1 MTRTA
6 ALAVLLALVTTPA
19 AATSDPLVGL
29 LEGEGSA
36 GLGAAVRIEPSMYKD
51 AGVRYDLL
59 PLLLYESKYVY
70 LHGYRMG
77 LKLYDTPEQLVDVFV
92 SHRFE
97 GFPYDKL
104 PASLEGMAGRD
115 TGTDFGLS
123 FERRGAWGAAFV
135 ELLHDVSG
143 ASSGSEARL
152 GYFYERRR
160 GPWRLRPYATVS
172 WRDATLND
180 YYYGVLPGEA
190 TATRPAY
197 EPGSGV
203 NLDFGVYAD
212 YHLTE
217 RWRLLGGLSLTQWS
231 KGVADSPI
239 VSGGTQ
245 LKALAGFAYDFSPE
259 KGAWK
264 EKGRPLDV
272 KLMYGKSTDCNLLP
286 VMALQ
291 CTSTSTVDNTRI
303 AGVELGRPFLERM
316 HGWPVDI
323 VGNAGAI
330 YHDENGLQQN
340 SWAVHADMKAFYYG
354 FPWDAHVRTRLGFG
368 FGLSYAFRVP
378 YVEARD
384 QAERGRVTSKLL
396 VYLDPTIDVS
406 VGDLFG
412 SHKLHDTYF
421 GVGASHRSGIFGS
434 SQLLGNVNGGSNYIY
449 TYVQWR
455 M

>member
-1 MTRTA
+1 MIRNA
-6 ALAVLLALVTTPA
+6 ALAVVLALVSA
-19 AATSDPLVGL
+19 QAVATSDPLVGL

-51 AGVRYDLL
+51 AGVQYDLL
-59 PLLLYESKYVY
+59 PLLLYENNYVY
-70 LHGYRMG
+70 LHGYRLG
-77 LKLYDTPEQLVDVFV
+77 LKLQDTPETLIDAFV

-104 PASLEGMAGRD
+104 PASLAGMAGRD

-152 GYFYERRR
+152 GYFYEWQRSRMR
-160 GPWRLRPYATVS
+160 TRAYGALA
-172 WRDATLND
+172 WRDATLNN

-197 EPGSGV
+197 EPGSGMNV
-203 NLDFGVYAD
+203 DFGVYAD
-212 YHLTE
+212 YRLTE
-217 RWRLLGGLSLTQWS
+217 RWRLLGGLSITQWS

-264 EKGRPLDV
+264 EKGRPIDV

-286 VMALQ
+286 AMALQ

-303 AGVELGRPFLERM
+303 AGIELGRPFLEGM

-323 VGNAGAI
+323 VGNVGAI

-340 SWAVHADMKAFYYG
+340 AWAVHADMKAFYYG

-378 YVEARD
+378 FVEARD
-384 QAERGRVTSKLL
+384 QAERGRPTSKLL

-412 SHKLHDTYF
+412 SRKLHDTYL
-421 GVGASHRSGIFGS
+421 GVGASHRSGVFGS

>member
-172 WRDATLND
+172 WRDATLNN

-190 TATRPAY
+190 TATRSAY

-264 EKGRPLDV
+264 EKGQPLDV

-323 VGNAGAI
+323 AGNVGAI

-378 YVEARD
+378 FVEARD
-384 QAERGRVTSKLL
+384 QAARGRPTSKLL

-412 SHKLHDTYF
+412 SRKLHDTF
-421 GVGASHRSGIFGS
+421 VGVGASHRSGIFGS
-434 SQLLGNVNGGSNYIY
+434 SQLLGNVDGGSNYIY

>member
-1 MTRTA
+1 MSKIR

-29 LEGEGSA
+29 LEGAGSA

-59 PLLLYESKYVY
+59 PLLLYESTYLY

-143 ASSGSEARL
+143 ASSGSEARV

-160 GPWRLRPYATVS
+160 GPWRLRPYATIS
-172 WRDATLND
+172 WRDATLNN
-180 YYYGVLPGEA
+180 YYYGLLPGEA

-197 EPGSGV
+197 APGSGV

-212 YHLTE
+212 YHLSE
-217 RWRLLGGLSLTQWS
+217 RWRLLGGISVTQWS
-231 KGVADSPI
+231 QGVADSPI

-264 EKGRPLDV
+264 EMGRPLDV

-303 AGVELGRPFLERM
+303 AGIELGRPFLERM

-354 FPWDAHVRTRLGFG
+354 FPWDEHVRTRLGFG

-384 QAERGRVTSKLL
+384 QAARGRPASKLL
-396 VYLDPTIDVS
+396 VYLDPTIDIS

-412 SHKLHDTYF
+412 SRKLHDTYV
-421 GVGASHRSGIFGS
+421 GLGASHRSGIFGS

>member
-1 MTRTA
+1 
-6 ALAVLLALVTTPA
+6 
-19 AATSDPLVGL
+19 
-29 LEGEGSA
+29 
-36 GLGAAVRIEPSMYKD
+36 
-51 AGVRYDLL
+51 
-59 PLLLYESKYVY
+59 
-70 LHGYRMG
+70 
-77 LKLYDTPEQLVDVFV
+77 
-92 SHRFE
+92 
-97 GFPYDKL
+97 
-104 PASLEGMAGRD
+104 MAGRD

-123 FERRGAWGAAFV
+123 IERRGDWGAAFV

-152 GYFYERRR
+152 GYFYERRS
-160 GPWRLRPYATVS
+160 GAWRLRPYATLS

-212 YHLTE
+212 YHLSR
-217 RWRLLGGLSLTQWS
+217 RWRLLGGLSVTQWS

-259 KGAWK
+259 KAAWK

-303 AGVELGRPFLERM
+303 AGIELGRPFLERM

-384 QAERGRVTSKLL
+384 QAERGRTTSKLL

-412 SHKLHDTYF
+412 SRKLHDTYF

-434 SQLLGNVNGGSNYIY
+434 SQLLGNVNGGSNYLY
-449 TYVQWR
+449 TYLQWR

>member
-1 MTRTA
+1 MLRSA
-6 ALAVLLALVTTPA
+6 ALALSLALVSAPA
-19 AATSDPLVGL
+19 AATSDPLAGL

-36 GLGAAVRIEPSMYKD
+36 GLGAAVRIQPSMYKD
-51 AGVRYDLL
+51 AGIQYDLL
-59 PLLLYESKYVY
+59 PLLLYESKYLY

-77 LKLYDTPEQLVDVFV
+77 LKLYDRPEQLLDVFV

-104 PASLEGMAGRD
+104 PATLEGMAGRD
-115 TGTDFGLS
+115 TGTDAGIS
-123 FERRGAWGAAFV
+123 YERRGSWGAAFV

-152 GYFYERRR
+152 GYYYERRR
-160 GPWRLRPYATVS
+160 NGLRMRPYATLS
-172 WRDATLND
+172 WRNATLND

-190 TATRPAY
+190 SATRPAY
-197 EPGSGV
+197 APGSGLNV
-203 NLDFGVYAD
+203 DFGVYAD
-212 YHLTE
+212 YRLTE
-217 RWRLLGGLSLTQWS
+217 RWRLLGGLSVTQWS

-245 LKALAGFAYDFSPE
+245 LTGLAGFAYDFSPE
-259 KGAWK
+259 KDAWK

-291 CTSTSTVDNTRI
+291 CTSTSTTDGTRI
-303 AGVELGRPFLERM
+303 AGIELGRPFIERLN
-316 HGWPVDI
+316 GWPVDI
-323 VGNAGAI
+323 VGYAGAI
-330 YHDENGLQQN
+330 YHDENDLQPN

-368 FGLSYAFRVP
+368 FGLSYAFRIP

-384 QAERGRVTSKLL
+384 QAERGRNTSKLL

-412 SHKLHDTYF
+412 VRSLHNTFF

-434 SQLLGNVNGGSNYIY
+434 SQLLGNVDGGSNYIY
-449 TYVQWR
+449 TYVEWA

>member
-6 ALAVLLALVTTPA
+6 ALAAVLSLFSASA

-29 LEGEGSA
+29 LEGSGSA
-36 GLGAAVRIEPSMYKD
+36 GLGAAVRIERSMYKD

-59 PLLLYESKYVY
+59 PLLLYESTYLY
-70 LHGYRMG
+70 LHGYRLG
-77 LKLYDTPEQLVDVFV
+77 VKLYDKPEQKVDVFF

-97 GFPYDKL
+97 GFPYDSM
-104 PASLEGMAGRD
+104 PESLAGMAGRD

-123 FERRGAWGAAFV
+123 YERRGDWGAVFG
-135 ELLHDVSG
+135 ELLHDVSA
-143 ASSGSEARL
+143 ASNGSEARL
-152 GYFYERRR
+152 GYFYEHKRNGLRV
-160 GPWRLRPYATVS
+160 RPYVTLS

-190 TATRPAY
+190 TASRPAY
-197 EPGSGV
+197 APGSGV
-203 NLDFGVYAD
+203 NADFGIYAD
-212 YHLTE
+212 YRLTE
-217 RWRLLGGLSLTQWS
+217 RWRLLGGLSVTQWS

-259 KGAWK
+259 KDAWK
-264 EKGRPLDV
+264 ERGRPLNLKV
-272 KLMYGKSTDCNLLP
+272 LYGKSSDCNLLP

-303 AGVELGRPFLERM
+303 YGFELGRPFIERLN
-316 HGWPVDI
+316 GWPVDI
-323 VGNAGAI
+323 VGYAGAI
-330 YHDENGLQQN
+330 YHDDRGFQPN

-354 FPWDAHVRTRLGFG
+354 FPWDEHVRTRLGFG
-368 FGLSYAFRVP
+368 FGLSYAFSIP

-396 VYLDPTIDVS
+396 VYLDPTIDVN
-406 VGDLFG
+406 VGDIFG
-412 SHKLHDTYF
+412 ARALRSTYF

-434 SQLLGNVNGGSNYIY
+434 SQLLGNVDGGSNYIY
-449 TYVQWR
+449 TYVEWS

>member
-1 MTRTA
+1 MIRNA
-6 ALAVLLALVTTPA
+6 ALTVALALTSAPA
-19 AATSDPLVGL
+19 LATSDPLVGL

-36 GLGAAVRIEPSMYKD
+36 GLGAAVRIENSMYKD
-51 AGVRYDLL
+51 AGVQYDLL
-59 PLLLYESKYVY
+59 PLVLYENNYVY
-70 LHGYRMG
+70 LHGYRLG
-77 LKLYDTPEQLVDVFV
+77 LKLHETTETLIDVFV

-104 PASLEGMAGRD
+104 PASLAGMAGRD
-115 TGTDFGLS
+115 TGTDAGLS
-123 FERRGAWGAAFV
+123 FERRGTWGAAFV

-152 GYFYERRR
+152 GYFYERRS
-160 GPWRLRPYATVS
+160 GSWRLRPYATLS
-172 WRDATLND
+172 WRDATLNN

-212 YHLTE
+212 YRLGR

-239 VSGGTQ
+239 VSSGTQ

-264 EKGRPLDV
+264 EKGRPIDV

-303 AGVELGRPFLERM
+303 AGIELGRPFLERM

-323 VGNAGAI
+323 VGNVGAI

-340 SWAVHADMKAFYYG
+340 AWAVHADMKAFYYG

-384 QAERGRVTSKLL
+384 QAERGRPTSKLL

-412 SHKLHDTYF
+412 SRKWHDTYF

-434 SQLLGNVNGGSNYIY
+434 SQLLGNVNGGSNYLY
-449 TYVQWR
+449 TYVQFR

>member
-1 MTRTA
+1 MIRTA
-6 ALAVLLALVTTPA
+6 ALAILLALVSAPA

-70 LHGYRMG
+70 LHGYRLG
-77 LKLYDTPEQLVDVFV
+77 LKLYDAPEQLLDVFV

-97 GFPYDKL
+97 GFPYDSL
-104 PASLEGMAGRD
+104 PDSLAGMAGRD
-115 TGTDFGLS
+115 TGTDAGIS
-123 FERRGAWGAAFV
+123 YERRGEWGAAFV

-160 GPWRLRPYATVS
+160 GGVRMRPYATLS
-172 WRDATLND
+172 WRDATLNN

-197 EPGSGV
+197 QPGSGV
-203 NLDFGVYAD
+203 NLDFGLYAD
-212 YHLTE
+212 YRLSA
-217 RWRLLGGLSLTQWS
+217 RWRLLGGVSLTQWS

-239 VSGGTQ
+239 VAGGTQ
-245 LKALAGFAYDFSPE
+245 FKALAGFAYDFSPE
-259 KGAWK
+259 KDAWK
-264 EKGRPLDV
+264 EKGRPINM

-286 VMALQ
+286 SMALQ
-291 CTSTSTVDNTRI
+291 CTSTSTTDDTRI
-303 AGVELGRPFLERM
+303 AGIEIGRPFIERLN
-316 HGWPVDI
+316 GWPVDI
-323 VGNAGAI
+323 VGYAGAI
-330 YHDENGLQQN
+330 YHDENDLQPN
-340 SWAVHADMKAFYYG
+340 AWAVHADMKAFYYG
-354 FPWDAHVRTRLGFG
+354 FPWDGHVRTRLGFG

-378 YVEARD
+378 YVEVRD
-384 QAERGRVTSKLL
+384 QAERGRTTSKLL

-412 SHKLHDTYF
+412 VRSLHNTFF

-434 SQLLGNVNGGSNYIY
+434 SQLLGNVDGGSNFIY
-449 TYVQWR
+449 TYVEWS